1 MKFSDTKQ
9 ATQTVLI
16 GMALS
21 GCLEV
26 LSRDTQDGGR
36 VLAETV
42 LARVGLT
49 ADEFKAMINELEA
62 DIEKEVE
69 AVINSD
75 QAGAGIGDHDMYQ
88 KVAHEF
94 RNVGT
99 EWIKQGLL
107 DRDLISIEEADRMN
121 RIELLGVIVEHR
133 KSLPDLLAN
142 RR

>member
-9 ATQTVLI
+9 ATKTVLI

-26 LSRDTQDGGR
+26 LSRDTKDGGR

-49 ADEFKAMINELEA
+49 TDEFKVMLNELED

-69 AVINSD
+69 AVMNSD
-75 QAGAGIGDHDMYQ
+75 QAGAGISDNDMYQ

-107 DRDLISIEEADRMN
+107 DRDIISIEEADRMN

-133 KSLPDLLAN
+133 KSLPDLLA
-142 RR
+142 